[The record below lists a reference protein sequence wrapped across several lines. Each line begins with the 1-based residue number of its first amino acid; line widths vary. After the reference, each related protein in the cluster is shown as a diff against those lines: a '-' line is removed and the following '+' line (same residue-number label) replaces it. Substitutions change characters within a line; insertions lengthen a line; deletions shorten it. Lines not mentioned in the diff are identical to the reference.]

1 MSPNQPAPAFQR
13 GRETRVLALIGTAHF
28 LSHFY
33 MLCIPPLFLLW
44 RDEFQVSFAM
54 LGLSSA
60 LLSGTTALLQTPVGF
75 LTDKY
80 GAKPFLVG
88 GTLLMSL
95 SMAAMGLVPEY
106 WMVLALAVLSGVGNS
121 VIHPVD
127 YSILAGSIDKNRMG
141 RAFAFHTF
149 TGNLGF
155 ALAPPVIVLL
165 AELMGWRSALV
176 LVGLLGVPVVAA
188 ILWQSSIIAD
198 QAKPRGASEGG
209 LSGAAL
215 LGSRPMLL
223 FFAFMLTSAMA
234 GGGLQTFLVTTLAK
248 LWDTPL
254 AVGSLALTFYMAG
267 GTAGV
272 LVGGWVADR
281 YGGALLWFTNLSSL
295 GCAAL
300 VVLVGLVRLP
310 DALLIGTLF
319 VAGTI
324 LGASRTPRD
333 IMIKDAAPPG
343 EIGKVF
349 GFVSAGLP
357 LGMAITPVPFGL
369 LLDAGRP
376 DLVLPLVGAILALSV
391 ATITA
396 ARTSG
401 KAALPAAAE

>member
-1 MSPNQPAPAFQR
+1 MSTQAASPITQL
-13 GRETRVLALIGTAHF
+13 GRERRVLGLIGTAHF

-33 MLCIPPLFLLW
+33 MLCIPPLFLFW
-44 RDEFQVSFAM
+44 RDEFDVSFAM

-75 LTDKY
+75 LTDRY
-80 GAKPFLVG
+80 GAKPFLIG
-88 GTLLMSL
+88 GTLIMSL
-95 SMAAMGLVPEY
+95 AVAAMGLSPSY
-106 WMVLALAVLSGVGNS
+106 WPILVLAVVSGIGNS

-127 YSILAGSIDKNRMG
+127 YSILAGSIDKSRMG

-155 ALAPPVIVLL
+155 AFGPPVIVLL
-165 AELMGWRSALV
+165 AGLLGWRQALIV
-176 LVGLLGVPVVAA
+176 VGLLGVPVVAC
-188 ILWQSSIIAD
+188 ILWQSRIIAD
-198 QAKPRGASEGG
+198 QAKPRAHADGG

-215 LGSRPMLL
+215 LSSRPMLL

-234 GGGLQTFLVTTLAK
+234 GGGLQVFMVTTLAK
-248 LWDTPL
+248 LWGTPL
-254 AVGSLALTFYMAG
+254 AVASLALTFYMAG
-267 GTAGV
+267 ATSGT
-272 LVGGWVADR
+272 LVGGWIADR
-281 YGGALLWFTNLSSL
+281 HGGALLWFTNLSSL

-300 VVLVGLVRLP
+300 IVVIGAVRLADP
-310 DALLIGTLF
+310 VLIATAF

-376 DLVLPLVGAILALSV
+376 DLVFPLVAAILAVSV
-391 ATITA
+391 FTITA
-396 ARTSG
+396 ARGAG